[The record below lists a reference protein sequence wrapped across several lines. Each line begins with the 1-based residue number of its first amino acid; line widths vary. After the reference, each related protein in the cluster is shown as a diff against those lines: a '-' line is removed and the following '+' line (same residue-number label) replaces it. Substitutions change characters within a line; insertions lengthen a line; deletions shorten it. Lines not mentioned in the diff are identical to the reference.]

1 VITFKEYWL
10 LPETKF
16 FINEI
21 AFNLGSK
28 QVPRGITDIA
38 KNIANLYLKSLDLH
52 HKFMQ
57 TGDEDYR
64 TQFRDIGKQVTD
76 IFNDAQQ
83 LGINKEALYKLSIN
97 YFKHLKHKYN
107 EEHGYSN
114 LY

>member
-1 VITFKEYWL
+1 VKTFKQ
-10 LPETKF
+10 F
-16 FINEI
+16 FVNEI
-21 AFNLGSK
+21 ANVMGTQ

-38 KNIANLYLKSLDLH
+38 KNIANLYLTSHDLH

-64 TQFRDIGKQVTD
+64 TQFRDIGKQVAD
-76 IFNDAQQ
+76 IFNNAQQ

-97 YFKHLKHKYN
+97 YFKQLKQKYN